1 MPNWAEGSLKIRG
14 PIKSIKRFLDE
25 GIQKKQ
31 LNTFGKEMDENIVF
45 FNDWSD
51 ECGIEYEYHFISTSH
66 IKHTSRAFIDPEIV
80 QYGEYAYLCGK
91 STEDIDTIALSFK
104 QAWRVAA
111 KSFEEISKEYG
122 IDIAIHTFEKG
133 AEFEQDILIKDG
145 KIVKNEIIE
154 YDNYQFESALPM
166 LGG

>member
-14 PIKSIKRFLDE
+14 PINNIKRFLDE
-25 GIQKKQ
+25 GMQKKR
-31 LNTFGKEMDENIVF
+31 LNTFGKEMDEDIVYF
-45 FNDWSD
+45 TDWSD
-51 ECGIEYEYHFISTSH
+51 ECGIEYEYHFVSASY

-80 QYGEYAYLCGK
+80 KYGEYAYLNGK
-91 STEDIDTIALSFK
+91 STEDIDTIALPFK
-104 QAWRVAA
+104 QAWKAET

-133 AEFEQDILIKDG
+133 AEFEQDILIEGG
-145 KIVKNEIIE
+145 KIVKDEIIE
-154 YDNYQFESALPM
+154 YDNYHFESALPM

>member
-14 PIKSIKRFLDE
+14 SIKNIKRFLDE
-25 GIQKKQ
+25 GIQKKK
-31 LNTFGKEMDENIVF
+31 LNTFGKETDENIVS

-51 ECGIEYEYHFISTSH
+51 ECGIGYEYHFVSTSH

-80 QYGEYAYLCGK
+80 KNGEYAYLGGESK
-91 STEDIDTIALSFK
+91 EHINTIALSFK
-104 QAWRVAA
+104 QAWRAEA
-111 KSFEEISKEYG
+111 KSFEKISKEYG
-122 IDIAIHTFEKG
+122 IDIAIHTFETG

-145 KIVKNEIIE
+145 EIVKDEIIE

>member
-14 PIKSIKRFLDE
+14 SIKNIKRFLDE
-25 GIQKKQ
+25 GIQKKVV
-31 LNTFGKEMDENIVF
+31 NTFGKEMDEDIVY

-51 ECGIEYEYHFISTSH
+51 ECGIEYEYHFVSTSH

-80 QYGEYAYLCGK
+80 KYGEYAYLNGK
-91 STEDIDTIALSFK
+91 STEDIDTIALPFK
-104 QAWRVAA
+104 QAWKAEA
-111 KSFEEISKEYG
+111 KSFEGISKEYG

-133 AEFEQDILIKDG
+133 AEFEQDILIEGG
-145 KIVKNEIIE
+145 KIVKDEIIE
-154 YDNYQFESALPM
+154 YDNYLFESALPM

>member
-14 PIKSIKRFLDE
+14 PIKNIKRFLDE
-25 GIQKKQ
+25 GIQKKK
-31 LNTFGKEMDENIVF
+31 LNTFGKETDEDIVY

-51 ECGIEYEYHFISTSH
+51 ECSIEYEYHFVSTSH

-80 QYGEYAYLCGK
+80 QYGEYAEIVGK
-91 STEDIDTIALSFK
+91 STEDIDTIALPFK
-104 QAWRVAA
+104 QAWKVEA
-111 KSFEEISKEYG
+111 KSFEEISKEYE
-122 IDIAIHTFEKG
+122 IDISIHTFEKG

-145 KIVKNEIIE
+145 EIVKDEIIE
-154 YDNYQFESALPM
+154 YDDYRFESALPM

>member
-14 PIKSIKRFLDE
+14 PIENIKRFLDE
-25 GIQKKQ
+25 GIQKKR
-31 LNTFGKEMDENIVF
+31 LNTFGKEMNENIVF
-45 FNDWSD
+45 FTDWSD
-51 ECGIEYEYHFISTSH
+51 ECGIEYEYYFASTSH

-80 QYGEYAYLCGK
+80 KYGEYAYLNGE
-91 STEDIDTIALSFK
+91 SIEDIDTIALPFK
-104 QAWRVAA
+104 QAWRVNTENFV
-111 KSFEEISKEYG
+111 KISKEYE
-122 IDIAIHTFEKG
+122 IDISIHTFEKG

-145 KIVKNEIIE
+145 EIVKDEIIE

>member
-14 PIKSIKRFLDE
+14 PIENIKRFLDE

-31 LNTFGKEMDENIVF
+31 LNNFGKEMGEDIVF
-45 FNDWSD
+45 FHDWSD

-145 KIVKNEIIE
+145 EIVKDEIIE

>member
-1 MPNWAEGSLKIRG
+1 MPNWAEGCLKIRG
-14 PIKSIKRFLDE
+14 TVKNIKRFLDE
-25 GIQKKQ
+25 GIQKKR
-31 LNTFGKEMDENIVF
+31 LNTFGKEMDEDIVT

-51 ECGIEYEYHFISTSH
+51 ECGIEYEYHLLGASH
-66 IKHTSRAFIDPEIV
+66 IKHTSRAYVDPEIV
-80 QYGEYAYLCGK
+80 KYEEYAYLSGK
-91 STEDIDTIALSFK
+91 SAEDINTIALPFK
-104 QAWRVAA
+104 QAWEAEA

-145 KIVKNEIIE
+145 EIVKDEIIE

>member
-14 PIKSIKRFLDE
+14 SIKNIKRFLDE

-31 LNTFGKEMDENIVF
+31 LNTFGKETDEDMVYIH
-45 FNDWSD
+45 DWSD
-51 ECGIEYEYHFISTSH
+51 ECGIEYEYHFVSASH
-66 IKHTSRAFIDPEIV
+66 IKHTSRAFIDPER
-80 QYGEYAYLCGK
+80 YGEYAYLGGK
-91 STEDIDTIALSFK
+91 STEDIDTIALPFK
-104 QAWRVAA
+104 QAWRAKA

-133 AEFEQDILIKDG
+133 VEFEQDILIKDG
-145 KIVKNEIIE
+145 EIVKDEIIE
-154 YDNYQFESALPM
+154 YDNYKFESALPM

>member
-14 PIKSIKRFLDE
+14 PIKNIKRFLDE
-25 GIQKKQ
+25 GIQKKR
-31 LNTFGKEMDENIVF
+31 LNTFGKEMDEDIVY

-51 ECGIEYEYHFISTSH
+51 ECGIEYEYHFVSTSH

-80 QYGEYAYLCGK
+80 QYGEYTEIVGK
-91 STEDIDTIALSFK
+91 STEDIDTIALPFK
-104 QAWRVAA
+104 QAWRAEA

-145 KIVKNEIIE
+145 KIVKDEIIE
-154 YDNYQFESALPM
+154 YDDYRFESAMPM

>member
-25 GIQKKQ
+25 GIQKKV
-31 LNTFGKEMDENIVF
+31 LNTFGKEMEEDIVAF
-45 FNDWSD
+45 HDWSD
-51 ECGIEYEYHFISTSH
+51 ECGIEYEYHFLGVSH
-66 IKHTSRAFIDPEIV
+66 IKHTSRAFIDPDIINCV
-80 QYGEYAYLCGK
+80 EYACIAGK
-91 STEDIDTIALSFK
+91 STEDIDTIALPFK
-104 QAWRVAA
+104 QAWRVEAE
-111 KSFEEISKEYG
+111 SFEEISKEYG

-145 KIVKNEIIE
+145 AIVKDEIIE

>member
-14 PIKSIKRFLDE
+14 PIKNIKRFLDE

-31 LNTFGKEMDENIVF
+31 LNTFGKEMDEDIVAF
-45 FNDWSD
+45 HDWSD
-51 ECGIEYEYHFISTSH
+51 ECGIEYEYHFVGISH

-80 QYGEYAYLCGK
+80 EFGEYAYLGGE
-91 STEDIDTIALSFK
+91 STEDINTIALPFK
-104 QAWRVAA
+104 QAWEAEA
-111 KSFEEISKEYG
+111 KSYEEISKEYG

-145 KIVKNEIIE
+145 EIVKNEIIE

>member
-1 MPNWAEGSLKIRG
+1 MPNWAKGSLKMRG
-14 PIKSIKRFLDE
+14 PIENIKRFLDE
-25 GIQKKQ
+25 GIQKKR
-31 LNTFGKEMDENIVF
+31 LNTFGKEMNENIVF
-45 FNDWSD
+45 FTDWSD
-51 ECGIEYEYHFISTSH
+51 ECGIEYEYYFASTSH

-80 QYGEYAYLCGK
+80 KYGEYAYLNGE
-91 STEDIDTIALSFK
+91 SIEDIDTISLPFK
-104 QAWRVAA
+104 QAWKAEA

-145 KIVKNEIIE
+145 EIVKDEIIE

>member
-14 PIKSIKRFLDE
+14 PIKNIKRFLDE

-45 FNDWSD
+45 FTDWSD
-51 ECGIEYEYHFISTSH
+51 ECGIEYEYYFASTSH
-66 IKHTSRAFIDPEIV
+66 IKHTSRAFIEPNIIK
-80 QYGEYAYLCGK
+80 YGEYAYLNGE
-91 STEDIDTIALSFK
+91 SIEDIDTIALPFK
-104 QAWRVAA
+104 QAWRAEA

-133 AEFEQDILIKDG
+133 AEFEQDILIEG
-145 KIVKNEIIE
+145 GEIVKDEIIE

>member
-31 LNTFGKEMDENIVF
+31 LNTFGKGIDENIVF
-45 FNDWSD
+45 FTDWSD
-51 ECGIEYEYHFISTSH
+51 ECGIEYEYHFVSTSH

-80 QYGEYAYLCGK
+80 KYGEYAYIDGK
-91 STEDIDTIALSFK
+91 STEDIDTIALPFK
-104 QAWRVAA
+104 QAWRAEA

-145 KIVKNEIIE
+145 EIVKDEIIE
-154 YDNYQFESALPM
+154 YDDYRFESALPM

>member
-14 PIKSIKRFLDE
+14 PIKNIKRFLDE

-31 LNTFGKEMDENIVF
+31 LNTFGKEMDEDIVTF
-45 FNDWSD
+45 YDWSD
-51 ECGIEYEYHFISTSH
+51 ECGIEYEYHFVSTSH
-66 IKHTSRAFIDPEIV
+66 IKHTSRAFVDPEK
-80 QYGEYAYLCGK
+80 YGEYACLGGK
-91 STEDIDTIALSFK
+91 STEDIDTIALPFK
-104 QAWRVAA
+104 QAWRAEA

-145 KIVKNEIIE
+145 EIVKDEIIE
-154 YDNYQFESALPM
+154 YDNYKFESALPM

>member
-14 PIKSIKRFLDE
+14 PIKNIKRFLDE
-25 GIQKKQ
+25 GIQKKK

-45 FNDWSD
+45 FTDWSD
-51 ECGIEYEYHFISTSH
+51 ECGIEYEYHFVSTSH
-66 IKHTSRAFIDPEIV
+66 IKHTWRAYIDPEIV
-80 QYGEYAYLCGK
+80 KYGEYAYLGGK
-91 STEDIDTIALSFK
+91 STEDINTIALSFK
-104 QAWRVAA
+104 QAWRAEA
-111 KSFEEISKEYG
+111 KSFEKISKEYG

-133 AEFEQDILIKDG
+133 SEFEQDILIKDG
-145 KIVKNEIIE
+145 EIVKDEIIE

>member
-14 PIKSIKRFLDE
+14 PIKNIKRFLDE
-25 GIQKKQ
+25 GIQKKV
-31 LNTFGKEMDENIVF
+31 LNTFGKEMDEDIVY

-51 ECGIEYEYHFISTSH
+51 ECGIEYEYHFVSTSH

-80 QYGEYAYLCGK
+80 KYGEYAYLNGK
-91 STEDIDTIALSFK
+91 STEDIDTIALPFK
-104 QAWRVAA
+104 QAWKAAA

-133 AEFEQDILIKDG
+133 AEFEQDILIEGG
-145 KIVKNEIIE
+145 KIVKDEIIE
-154 YDNYQFESALPM
+154 YDNYLFESALPM

>member
-14 PIKSIKRFLDE
+14 PIKNIKRFLDE
-25 GIQKKQ
+25 GVWKKVS
-31 LNTFGKEMDENIVF
+31 TFGKEAEMDAVIF
-45 FNDWSD
+45 TDYSD
-51 ECGIEYEYHFISTSH
+51 ETGIEYEYHFISSSY
-66 IKHTSRAFIDPEIV
+66 IKHTSRAFIDPDIV
-80 QYGEYAYLCGK
+80 KYGEYVYLGGE
-91 STEDIDTIALSFK
+91 SMEHINTIALPFK
-104 QAWRVAA
+104 QAWRAVA

-133 AEFEQDILIKDG
+133 AEFEQDILIKNG
-145 KIVKNEIIE
+145 GIVKDEIIE

>member
-14 PIKSIKRFLDE
+14 PIKNIKRFLDE
-25 GIQKKQ
+25 GIQKKK

-45 FNDWSD
+45 FTDWSD
-51 ECGIEYEYHFISTSH
+51 ECGIEYEYHFVSTSH

-80 QYGEYAYLCGK
+80 KYAEYAYLGGK
-91 STEDIDTIALSFK
+91 STEDINTIALSFK
-104 QAWRVAA
+104 QAWKAEA
-111 KSFEEISKEYG
+111 KSFEKISKEYG

-145 KIVKNEIIE
+145 EIVKDEIIE
-154 YDNYQFESALPM
+154 YDNYLFESALPM

>member
-14 PIKSIKRFLDE
+14 SIKNIKRFLDE
-25 GIQKKQ
+25 GIQKKK
-31 LNTFGKEMDENIVF
+31 LNTFEKEMDEDIVY

-51 ECGIEYEYHFISTSH
+51 ECGIEYEYHFVSTSH
-66 IKHTSRAFIDPEIV
+66 IKHTSRAFVDPEIV
-80 QYGEYAYLCGK
+80 KYGEYAYLGGK
-91 STEDIDTIALSFK
+91 STEDINTIALPFK
-104 QAWRVAA
+104 QAWKVEA
-111 KSFEEISKEYG
+111 KSFEKISKEYG

-145 KIVKNEIIE
+145 EIVKDEIIE
-154 YDNYQFESALPM
+154 YDNYQFESAMPM

>member
-14 PIKSIKRFLDE
+14 PIKNIKRFLDE

-51 ECGIEYEYHFISTSH
+51 ECGIEYEYHFVGISH

-80 QYGEYAYLCGK
+80 QYGEYAEIVGK
-91 STEDIDTIALSFK
+91 STEDIDTIALPFK
-104 QAWRVAA
+104 QAWKVVA
-111 KSFEEISKEYG
+111 KSFEEISKEYE
-122 IDIAIHTFEKG
+122 IDISIHTFEKG
-133 AEFEQDILIKDG
+133 VEFEQDILIKDG
-145 KIVKNEIIE
+145 EIVKDEIIE
-154 YDNYQFESALPM
+154 YDDYRFESALPM

>member
-14 PIKSIKRFLDE
+14 PIKNIKRFLEE
-25 GIQKKQ
+25 GIQKKA
-31 LNTFGKEMDENIVF
+31 LNTFGKEMDEDIVT

-51 ECGIEYEYHFISTSH
+51 ECGIEYEYHFVSASH
-66 IKHTSRAFIDPEIV
+66 IKHTSRAFIDPGIV
-80 QYGEYAYLCGK
+80 ERGEYAYIGGE
-91 STEDIDTIALSFK
+91 STESIDTIALPFK
-104 QAWRVAA
+104 QAWRAEA
-111 KSFEEISKEYG
+111 KRFEEISKEYG

-145 KIVKNEIIE
+145 KIVKDEIIE
-154 YDNYQFESALPM
+154 YDDYKFESALPM